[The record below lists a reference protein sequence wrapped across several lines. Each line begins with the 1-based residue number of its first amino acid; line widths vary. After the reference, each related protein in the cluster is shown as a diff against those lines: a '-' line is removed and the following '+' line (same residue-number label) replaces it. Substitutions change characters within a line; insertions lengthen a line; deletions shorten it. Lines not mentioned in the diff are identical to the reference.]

1 MICSKYVQILGG
13 VHADIDSWWHFKQ
26 LGVFLWS
33 LVLGLSLNFC
43 AYVHVY
49 VCHECLKI
57 KVVGVCVSFDQTLT
71 RYIICQSETYKLTH
85 KYLHLSRIWQQ
96 IASALFRNLP
106 QKCHSVPDLVMK
118 LFGFEICRHRW
129 LTSCRSP
136 ARSGWS
142 PIPRSS

>member
-1 MICSKYVQILGG
+1 MSKYWEECMLILIPNG
-13 VHADIDSWWHFKQ
+13 ISNSWALFCDP
-26 LGVFLWS
+26 WS
-33 LVLGLSLNFC
+33 WVCPWTSVRTSI
-43 AYVHVY
+43 VHVY
-49 VCHECLKI
+49 VCHECLKV

-129 LTSCRSP
+129 LTSCRS
-136 ARSGWS
+136 AAWSGWS